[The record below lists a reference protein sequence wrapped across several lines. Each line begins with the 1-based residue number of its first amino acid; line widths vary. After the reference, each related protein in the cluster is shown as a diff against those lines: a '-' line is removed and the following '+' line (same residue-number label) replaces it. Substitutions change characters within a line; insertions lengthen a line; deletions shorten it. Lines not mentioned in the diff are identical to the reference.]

1 MTIDIGML
9 RYARHITIIK
19 EGLKMISEIA
29 IISQGELG
37 YNDNIFNSLDI
48 SNNTKLEYL
57 SRLPKFFQFA
67 STQTINRDLL
77 LRYKQYLRDDNTL
90 GISSKNKYLTTAR
103 IALRELYRQGL
114 TPVDL
119 SVGVSSFQQNNKH
132 KVNGLNEEEVSR
144 ICDYLREQDKSFKN
158 IRLRAII
165 SLLFFQGLRQVEICR
180 LNFDDID
187 LVNGVIKVLGK
198 GREDKEYIHL
208 HPASQKALK
217 RYLRAS
223 HAKYGPTFYSLNG
236 KNKGNRL
243 TTRGLRQIVRNL
255 FSDLG
260 IEKTVHGSRHFFTT
274 ELIKYYKSDL
284 TTVARFT
291 RHNSLNMLQIYND
304 EIASESDSEQLAKAF
319 QYDL

>member
-1 MTIDIGML
+1 
-9 RYARHITIIK
+9 
-19 EGLKMISEIA
+19 MISDIA
-29 IISQGELG
+29 ITSQNKLG

-57 SRLPKFFQFA
+57 SRFSRFFKFA

-114 TPVDL
+114 TSIDL
-119 SVGVSSFQQNNKH
+119 SVGVSSFQHNNKH
-132 KVNGLNEEEVSR
+132 RVNGLSEKEILR
-144 ICDYLREQDKSFKN
+144 ICDYLQEQDDSFKN

-165 SLLFFQGLRQVEICR
+165 SLLFFQGLRQIEICR

-187 LVNGVIKVLGK
+187 LAKGVMKVLGK
-198 GREDKEYIHL
+198 GRDDKEHIHL
-208 HPASQKALK
+208 HPVSRKTLK

-236 KNKGNRL
+236 KHKGHRL
-243 TTRGLRQIVRNL
+243 TTRGLRQIIQNL
-255 FSDLG
+255 FSALD

-274 ELIKYYKSDL
+274 KLIKYYKSDL

>member
-1 MTIDIGML
+1 
-9 RYARHITIIK
+9 
-19 EGLKMISEIA
+19 MISEIA

-57 SRLPKFFQFA
+57 SRLPRFFQFA
-67 STQTINRDLL
+67 SAQTINRDLL

-165 SLLFFQGLRQVEICR
+165 SLLFFQGLRQVEVCR

-187 LVNGVIKVLGK
+187 I
-198 GREDKEYIHL
+198 
-208 HPASQKALK
+208 QQ
-217 RYLRAS
+217 
-223 HAKYGPTFYSLNG
+223 AKKP
-236 KNKGNRL
+236 
-243 TTRGLRQIVRNL
+243 
-255 FSDLG
+255 
-260 IEKTVHGSRHFFTT
+260 
-274 ELIKYYKSDL
+274 
-284 TTVARFT
+284 
-291 RHNSLNMLQIYND
+291 
-304 EIASESDSEQLAKAF
+304 
-319 QYDL
+319 

>member
-1 MTIDIGML
+1 
-9 RYARHITIIK
+9 
-19 EGLKMISEIA
+19 MISDIA
-29 IISQGELG
+29 ITRQNKLS

-57 SRLPKFFQFA
+57 SRLSRFFKFA
-67 STQTINRDLL
+67 STQTIDRDLL

-114 TPVDL
+114 TSIDL

-132 KVNGLNEEEVSR
+132 RVNGLNEEEVSR
-144 ICDYLREQDKSFKN
+144 ICDYLQKQDNSFKN
-158 IRLRAII
+158 IRLRAIV
-165 SLLFFQGLRQVEICR
+165 SLLFFQGLRQIEICR

-187 LVNGVIKVLGK
+187 LAKGVMKVLGK
-198 GREDKEYIHL
+198 GRDDKEHIHL
-208 HPASQKALK
+208 HPVSQKALK

-236 KNKGNRL
+236 KDKGRRL
-243 TTRGLRQIVRNL
+243 TTRGLRQIIQNL
-255 FSDLG
+255 FSALD

-274 ELIKYYKSDL
+274 KLIKYYKSDL
-284 TTVARFT
+284 TIVARFT
-291 RHNSLNMLQIYND
+291 RHNSLNTLQIYND

>member
-1 MTIDIGML
+1 
-9 RYARHITIIK
+9 
-19 EGLKMISEIA
+19 MISEIV
-29 IISQGELG
+29 ITSRDELS
-37 YNDNIFNSLDI
+37 YNNNIFNSLDI
-48 SNNTKLEYL
+48 SDDTKLEYL
-57 SRLPKFFQFA
+57 SRLSRFFKFA

-114 TPVDL
+114 TSIDL

-132 KVNGLNEEEVSR
+132 RVNGLSEEEVSR
-144 ICDYLREQDKSFKN
+144 ICDYLQEQDKSFKN

-165 SLLFFQGLRQVEICR
+165 SLLFFQGLRQIEICR

-187 LVNGVIKVLGK
+187 LAKGVMKVLGK
-198 GREDKEYIHL
+198 GRDDKEYIHL
-208 HPASQKALK
+208 HPTSQKALK
-217 RYLRAS
+217 HYLRAS
-223 HAKYGPTFYSLNG
+223 HAKYGPAFYSLSS
-236 KNKGNRL
+236 KNKGDRL
-243 TTRGLRQIVRNL
+243 STRGLRQIVQSL
-255 FSDLG
+255 FSDLD

-304 EIASESDSEQLAKAF
+304 EISSESDPEQLAKAF